1 MPSKLPQDLSSLVP
15 KGMTFRLVKG
25 GMEEEKWWNG
35 RLLMWDAPERGGVYA
50 IGVDCSEG
58 VGGDRSVASVIKL
71 GGGREPD
78 RQVAEFASDYHGAA
92 AMAPVVAAIGQ
103 FYSDDEGLEAI
114 VTAEANML
122 GQVLLQ
128 DLRLIHG
135 YSNLYIRRSYDK
147 VENVWVDKLGF
158 VTNKQTRP
166 ALVARG
172 LHAMQEGQLRPKSEF
187 LLQEMED
194 FEGDWNLALARAKA
208 GQHDDRVI
216 AFFLS
221 YWGIHEGQWL
231 AGEDPVEDFQRLT
244 AAGRITEAQEQ
255 ATGRRR
261 SGQNTAI
268 TAEDLAAQWDEEIF
282 G

>member
-1 MPSKLPQDLSSLVP
+1 MQKVPIDLGNLVP
-15 KGMTFRLVKG
+15 KGVKFRVLKNG
-25 GMEEEKWWNG
+25 LDEENWWNG

-58 VGGDRSVASVIKL
+58 VGQDRSVASVIRL

-78 RQVAEFASDYHGAA
+78 RQVAEFASNHHGAA

-103 FYSDDEGLEAI
+103 LYADEEGLEAI

-122 GQVLLQ
+122 GQVFLQ

-166 ALVARG
+166 ALITRG
-172 LHAMQEGQLRPKSEF
+172 LHAMQEGQLKPRSEHLF
-187 LLQEMED
+187 QEMED
-194 FEGDWNLALARAKA
+194 FEGDWNMALAKAKS

-216 AFFLS
+216 AFFLA
-221 YWGIHEGQWL
+221 YWGIHEGQWI

-244 AAGRITEAQEQ
+244 AAGKIAEAQEQ
-255 ATGRRR
+255 ATGRKR

-268 TAEDLAAQWDEEIF
+268 TAEELAAQWDEELF